1 MNGLASQAEQFAHK
15 QAGNSARIVPKAFK
29 QLTKPE
35 GTMGAPIRTAIAG
48 VGNCASSLVQAI
60 SYCRV
65 KGDDAIGVSFPSLGG
80 YKPEDIEIVLGFDVD
95 KRKVGTKMGDA
106 VLADPNCTEIFWDKL
121 EDQPASVLRGPDLD
135 GVSAYMRNQPPE
147 VSFVTSDAPALSAD
161 EVVEAL
167 KAAEAEVL
175 IIFLPVGSANAVEF
189 YAECALRAGCAVVNG
204 IPVFLASNPVWAKK
218 FKDAG
223 LPLIGDDFKAQ
234 FGATVVHRT
243 LAHLADLRGVKVDR
257 TYQLNVGGNTDFMNM
272 MDMDRLAMKRESKTE
287 AVQAA
292 MDNRLADGNIRIG
305 PSDYIPWLDDRKVA
319 YVRLEGRLLGGAR
332 TSIEM
337 RLEVEDS
344 PNAAAM
350 AISAIRCARI
360 AREKGLSGAIPEASA
375 FLFKHPPEQYD
386 DPEAHD
392 LLLQFTGDA

>member
-1 MNGLASQAEQFAHK
+1 M
-15 QAGNSARIVPKAFK
+15 P
-29 QLTKPE
+29 
-35 GTMGAPIRTAIAG
+35 APIRTAIAG

-60 SYCRV
+60 SYCHV
-65 KGDDAIGVSFPSLGG
+65 HGDEAIGVSFPVLGG
-80 YKPEDIEIVLGFDVD
+80 YRPQDIEIVAGFDVD
-95 KRKVGTKMGDA
+95 QRKVGRPIGQA

-121 EDQPASVLRGPDLD
+121 DDQTATVHRGPDMD
-135 GVSAYMRNQPPE
+135 GVSAFMKNQDPAL
-147 VSFVTSDAPALSAD
+147 SFVPSDVAPLSAD
-161 EVVEAL
+161 EVVEQL
-167 KAAEAEVL
+167 KAAKAEVL
-175 IIFLPVGSANAVEF
+175 IIFLPVGSHNAVEF
-189 YAECALRAGCAVVNG
+189 YADCALRAGCAVVNG

-218 FKDAG
+218 FDDAG

-257 TYQLNVGGNTDFMNM
+257 TYQLNVGGNTDFLNM
-272 MDMDRLAMKRESKTE
+272 MDGDRLAMKRESKTE

-292 MDNRLADGNIRIG
+292 MDNRLSDGDIRIG
-305 PSDYIPWLDDRKVA
+305 PSDYVPWLHDRKVA

-350 AISAIRCARI
+350 AITAIRCARL
-360 AREKGLSGAIPEASA
+360 AREKGMSGAINDASA
-375 FLFKHPPEQYD
+375 FLFKHPPVQYD
-386 DPEAHD
+386 DPEAYD
-392 LLLQFTGDA
+392 RMLAFAGDA

>member
-1 MNGLASQAEQFAHK
+1 M
-15 QAGNSARIVPKAFK
+15 I
-29 QLTKPE
+29 T
-35 GTMGAPIRTAIAG
+35 PIRTAIAG
-48 VGNCASSLVQAI
+48 VGNCASSLVQAV
-60 SYCRV
+60 SYCKV
-65 KGDDAIGVSFPSLGG
+65 KGPDAVGVNFPSLGG
-80 YKPEDIEIVLGFDVD
+80 LRPEDIEIVAGFDVD
-95 KRKVGTKMGDA
+95 RRKVNRPMHEA
-106 VLADPNCTEIFWDKL
+106 VMADPNCTEVFWDQL
-121 EDQPASVLRGPDLD
+121 GDQGAPVHRGPDLD

-147 VSFVTSDAPALSAD
+147 VSFVPSDAPALTAD
-161 EVVEAL
+161 EVVAAL
-167 KAAEAEVL
+167 RAAEAEVL
-175 IIFLPVGSANAVEF
+175 IIFLPVGSTQAVEF
-189 YAECALRAGCAVVNG
+189 YANCALRAGCAVVNG
-204 IPVFLASNPVWAKK
+204 IPVFLASNPKWAAK
-218 FKDAG
+218 FEAAG

-243 LAHLADLRGVKVDR
+243 LAHLADMRGVKIDR

-272 MDMDRLAMKRESKTE
+272 MDMDRLATKRESKTE
-287 AVQAA
+287 AVQTA
-292 MDNRLADGNIRIG
+292 MVDRLGDGDIRIG
-305 PSDYIPWLDDRKVA
+305 PSDYVPWLDDRKVA

-375 FLFKHPPEQYD
+375 FLFKHPPVQVD

-392 LLLQFTGDA
+392 MLLNFAGDA

>member
-1 MNGLASQAEQFAHK
+1 M
-15 QAGNSARIVPKAFK
+15 P
-29 QLTKPE
+29 
-35 GTMGAPIRTAIAG
+35 APIRTAIAG

-60 SYCRV
+60 SYCKA
-65 KGDDAIGVSFPSLGG
+65 KGDDAVGVSFPLLGG
-80 YKPEDIEIVLGFDVD
+80 LRPEDIEIVAGFDVD
-95 KRKVGTKMGDA
+95 KRKVNRPIGEA
-106 VLADPNCTEIFWDKL
+106 VLADPNCTEVFWDKL
-121 EDQPASVLRGPDLD
+121 SDQTATVHRGPDLD
-135 GVSAYMRNQPPE
+135 GVSNFMRNQPPE
-147 VSFVTSDAPALSAD
+147 VSFVPSDVTPLTSDEIVS
-161 EVVEAL
+161 AL

-175 IIFLPVGSANAVEF
+175 IIFLPVGSVQAVEF
-189 YAECALRAGCAVVNG
+189 YADCALRAGCALVNG

-218 FKDAG
+218 FADAG

-287 AVQAA
+287 AVQTA
-292 MDNRLADGNIRIG
+292 MDTRLADGQIRIG
-305 PSDYIPWLDDRKVA
+305 PSDYVPWLDDRKVA
-319 YVRLEGRLLGGAR
+319 YIRLEGQLLGGAR

-350 AISAIRCARI
+350 AITAIRCARI
-360 AREKGLSGAIPEASA
+360 ARDKGLSGAIPEASA
-375 FLFKHPPEQYD
+375 FLFKHPPVQVD

-392 LLLQFTGDA
+392 MLLSFAGDS